1 LLTKADA
8 EPMPAA
14 LADYKSLNQMLIDDV
29 TYIPLYYSVG
39 SFLTKPYV
47 KGFGSNAFFDHYWN
61 EIQIL
66 SH

>member
-1 LLTKADA
+1 
-8 EPMPAA
+8 
-14 LADYKSLNQMLIDDV
+14 MLIDDV

-47 KGFGSNAFFDHYWN
+47 TGFGTNAFFDHYWN